1 MKKIRNDIILVC
13 VLLAIA
19 VVGYLIV
26 NMFVY
31 KEGGSVEIYS
41 GSERIKTLSLTEDT
55 EYEINVDDHTNI
67 IKIENGSVSMIDAD
81 CPDKLCEKQGKI
93 SKNEMSIIC
102 LPNKIVVKINSNSNT
117 DMDVDAKSK

>member
-13 VLLAIA
+13 VLLVVA
-19 VVGYLIV
+19 VAGYLIV
-26 NMFVY
+26 NTFVY
-31 KEGGSVEIYS
+31 KEGSSVEIYS
-41 GSERIKTLSLTEDT
+41 GSELIKTLSLTEDI
-55 EYEINVDDHTNI
+55 EYEISVDDHTNI

-93 SKNEMSIIC
+93 SKNGMSIIC
-102 LPNKIVVKINSNSNT
+102 LPNKIVVKINSNT